1 MEQQDKGVKA
11 EERKGHTGVFNLEV
25 EAPSQL
31 FLALRRAYCRALSIK
46 NSNKVVR

>member
-31 FLALRRAYCRALSIK
+31 FLASVALI
-46 NSNKVVR
+46 VELFQ